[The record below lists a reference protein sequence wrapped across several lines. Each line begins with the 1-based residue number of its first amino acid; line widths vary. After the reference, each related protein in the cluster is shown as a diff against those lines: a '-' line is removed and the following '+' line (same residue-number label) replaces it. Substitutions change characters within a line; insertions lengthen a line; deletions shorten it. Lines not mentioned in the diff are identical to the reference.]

1 MPGFCTILLDVIVRQ
16 NDNNTISKTWQYA
29 TPVVTPTKQAEES
42 YRTSLAIIPTTIT
55 ESVVK
60 YQHTVAKQKL

>member
-29 TPVVTPTKQAEES
+29 TPVVTTTKQAEET
-42 YRTSLAIIPTTIT
+42 YCRLRDIP
-55 ESVVK
+55 
-60 YQHTVAKQKL
+60 Q